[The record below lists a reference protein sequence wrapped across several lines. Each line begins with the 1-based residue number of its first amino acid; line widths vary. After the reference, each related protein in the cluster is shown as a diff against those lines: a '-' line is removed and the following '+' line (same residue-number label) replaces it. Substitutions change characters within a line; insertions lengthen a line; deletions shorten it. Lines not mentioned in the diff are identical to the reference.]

1 MALQQKKLYHQI
13 PTNTTGPPVFD
24 TIGAYHEM
32 VRPSMLKQS
41 VNQQQLTTESQ
52 LSAQPQLSAQ
62 SQLSAQPQL
71 SSQLQVSAVENFIN
85 RSRKNIKINRY

>member
-62 SQLSAQPQL
+62 
-71 SSQLQVSAVENFIN
+71 LQVSAVENFIN